1 MDAPEP
7 KTLQLGFLGQPMAT
21 LAQAGDPP
29 EYALAFDPEF
39 LAAGHDLSPLKLPRE
54 SLTPSPIIYR
64 EGTSP
69 FPGGLPGLIADSLPD
84 SWGRR
89 MQQLAYP
96 GIKTLLGRFAA
107 VGVRGPGAITFEPMF
122 GTNDEAT
129 PVNLARM
136 AEEAARL
143 AKTPSELTSERVD
156 ELLVKGNTGLG
167 GAQPKTTAHLP
178 EGSTLL
184 DLKEVLVEGQAPK
197 GYRSYI
203 LKFSPLDDEGGGC
216 TEYAFSEIARRAGIN
231 VAPSCLVNDG
241 KRRHFATL
249 RFDRI
254 RNSDGSHGRRHIHS
268 LSGMLHQTASDGGI
282 DYEDFIRLTRRLV
295 GVPAAEECFRR
306 AVFNL
311 LSTNRDDHGRN
322 HAYIYDETTRQWDL
336 SPAFDLNPNVSNVLI
351 ALSWLHSMVI
361 PQSFEPLLQLAE
373 IGGISSQK
381 ARELYAQVDAAV
393 LEWPSIASGVGVP
406 PAIIEIW
413 KKDMLSQT
421 QALRADAQRRP
432 TIRSG
437 RKGRYQDP

>member
-7 KTLQLGFLGQPMAT
+7 KTLQLRFLGQPMAT
-21 LAQAGDPP
+21 LAQAGDPA
-29 EYALAFDPEF
+29 EYALAFDSGF
-39 LAAGHDLSPLKLPRE
+39 LASGHDLSPLKLPRE
-54 SLTPSPIIYR
+54 SLTTSPIIYR
-64 EGTSP
+64 EGTTP

-107 VGVRGPGAITFEPMF
+107 VGARGPGAITFEPML
-122 GTNDEAT
+122 GTEDTAT

-156 ELLVKGNTGLG
+156 QFLVKGSPGLG
-167 GAQPKTTAHLP
+167 GVQPKTAVHLP
-178 EGSTLL
+178 DGGTLI
-184 DLKEVLVEGQAPK
+184 DLKEVLVEGQPPK

-216 TEYAFSEIARRAGIN
+216 TEYAFSEMARRAGIN

-254 RNSDGSHGRRHIHS
+254 RNPDGSQGRRHIHS
-268 LSGMLHQTASDGGI
+268 LSGMLHQPASNGGI

-295 GVPAAEECFRR
+295 GVPAAEDCFRR
-306 AVFNL
+306 GVFNL
-311 LSTNRDDHGRN
+311 LATNRDDHGRN
-322 HAYIYDETTRQWDL
+322 HAYIYDETTRLWDL
-336 SPAFDLNPNVSNVLI
+336 SPAFDLNPNVSTVLI

-361 PQSFEPLLQLAE
+361 PQSFDPLLELAE
-373 IGGISSQK
+373 IGGISGQR
-381 ARELYAQVDAAV
+381 AREIYAEVDAAV
-393 LEWPSIASGVGVP
+393 LEWPAIAAGVGVP
-406 PAIIEIW
+406 TSVIEIW
-413 KKDMLSQT
+413 QKDMLGQT
-421 QALRADAQRRP
+421 RALRADAQRKP
-432 TIRSG
+432 TPRSM
-437 RKGRYQDP
+437 RKGR